1 MSLGP
6 ASYASRP
13 AASIPEGL
21 VAIDRS
27 GRHRRVVVDARLS
40 LAAGIFMLLIGVW
53 ALAATGYMLFRDEVL
68 SGLVGR
74 QRDMQYAYEDRIAA
88 LRVTIDRL
96 TSRQVLDQ
104 DSFEGKMQELVSRQA
119 QLETRQAIVA
129 SLAQLADQLPRPQ
142 VPTASAPP
150 PQPRLLPQPAAV
162 PLAGAARAQGGP
174 VPDAASAYAPVAKPQ
189 PDPITLRGSAP
200 SPAPGSGGET
210 TRSRTSAAPVLEDE
224 TLRGAPPEQR
234 IKGADIKLLRLETQQ
249 LATLTAFE
257 TRARKVESRYRG
269 VLAELGLD
277 RGRFAAVESRP
288 QGGPLV
294 PVKVDPNGGPFE
306 SLVYRL
312 QTTLVE
318 ADRLR
323 RTVEVLPL
331 RRPLRGD
338 ADTTSGFGYRVDPFT
353 RGMAM
358 HTGIDFKDE
367 HGAPVRATAA
377 GTVSTAEWSGGYGNM
392 VEIDHGHGLATR
404 YAHLSALSVTEGQ
417 RVEVGTVVGRLGS
430 TGRSTG
436 PHLHYEMRVD
446 GDAVDPLR
454 WLRAG
459 TRYGPF

>member
-13 AASIPEGL
+13 AASLPEGL
-21 VAIDRS
+21 VAVDRS
-27 GRHRRVVVDARLS
+27 GRHRRVVLDARLS
-40 LAAGIFMLLIGVW
+40 LGAGLIMLLVGVW
-53 ALAATGYMLFRDEVL
+53 ALAATGYILFRDEVL

-129 SLAQLADQLPRPQ
+129 SLAQLAEQLPRPPA
-142 VPTASAPP
+142 PTAPAPV
-150 PQPRLLPQPAAV
+150 QPRLLPQPAAV

-174 VPDAASAYAPVAKPQ
+174 VPDTASAYAPVAKPQ

-200 SPAPGSGGET
+200 SPLAAPGGET
-210 TRSRTSAAPVLEDE
+210 SRNRTSAATGLEDE
-224 TLRGAPPEQR
+224 TLRGAPADQR

-257 TRARKVESRYRG
+257 TRARQLESRYRG

-277 RGRFAAVESRP
+277 RGRFAATETRP
-288 QGGPLV
+288 QGGPYV

-331 RRPLRGD
+331 RKPLRGD

-367 HGAPVRATAA
+367 HGASVRATAG
-377 GTVSTAEWSGGYGNM
+377 GTVTTAEWTGGYGNM

-417 RVEVGTVVGRLGS
+417 RVEAGTIVGRLGS

-459 TRYGPF
+459 ARFGPL

>member
-13 AASIPEGL
+13 AASLSEGL
-21 VAIDRS
+21 VAVDRS
-27 GRHRRVVVDARLS
+27 GRHRRLVVDARLS
-40 LAAGIFMLLIGVW
+40 LAAGLVMLLVGSW
-53 ALAATGYMLFRDEVL
+53 ALVATGYILFRDEVL

-129 SLAQLADQLPRPQ
+129 SLAQLAEQLPHAPSPPVSPPRQ
-142 VPTASAPP
+142 V
-150 PQPRLLPQPAAV
+150 PQPAAG

-200 SPAPGSGGET
+200 SPTAGAGGEAA
-210 TRSRTSAAPVLEDE
+210 RSRTSAAPMLEDE
-224 TLRGAPPEQR
+224 TLRGAPAEQR

-257 TRARKVESRYRG
+257 ARARHVESRYRG

-277 RGRFAAVESRP
+277 RGRFTAAESRP
-288 QGGPLV
+288 QGGPYV

-331 RRPLRGD
+331 RKPLRGD

-367 HGAPVRATAA
+367 FGASVRATAG
-377 GTVSTAEWSGGYGNM
+377 GTVSTAEWTGGYGNM

-404 YAHLSALSVTEGQ
+404 YAHLSALSVAEGQ
-417 RVEVGTVVGRLGS
+417 RVEAGAIVGRLGS

-459 TRYGPF
+459 MRFGPF

>member
-1 MSLGP
+1 
-6 ASYASRP
+6 
-13 AASIPEGL
+13 
-21 VAIDRS
+21 
-27 GRHRRVVVDARLS
+27 
-40 LAAGIFMLLIGVW
+40 
-53 ALAATGYMLFRDEVL
+53 
-68 SGLVGR
+68 
-74 QRDMQYAYEDRIAA
+74 
-88 LRVTIDRL
+88 
-96 TSRQVLDQ
+96 
-104 DSFEGKMQELVSRQA
+104 MQELVSRQA

-129 SLAQLADQLPRPQ
+129 SLAQLAEQLPRPAA
-142 VPTASAPP
+142 PTASAPA
-150 PQPRLLPQPAAV
+150 QPRLLPQPAAV

-200 SPAPGSGGET
+200 SPAAGSGNDPA
-210 TRSRTSAAPVLEDE
+210 RSRTSAAPVPEDA

-257 TRARKVESRYRG
+257 ARARQVESRYRG

-277 RGRFAAVESRP
+277 RGRFAAAEARP
-288 QGGPLV
+288 QGGPFV

-367 HGAPVRATAA
+367 FGAPVRATAA

-459 TRYGPF
+459 TRFGPF